1 MDKLS
6 KAGNLSDDQKE
17 RLNKL
22 QDFAK
27 RFDEGAPA
35 DNISGKEAAV
45 AYRAVTRRLSPQQV
59 EEASAEVF
67 AGMSEDDRKQVSQI
81 IKQVGGDQFV
91 DLDADPKSLASA
103 QAQLKAQGDGG
114 LLDSLMGGGQGGGSA
129 AGLLDSPLVKTVL
142 AGVASVAMSKFLGS
156 GSQGSGGGLS
166 GLLGGIL
173 GGGGGSSQ
181 GGGGLD
187 DLLGGILGGG
197 GGGSQGGGLDDVLGG
212 LLGGGQQD
220 GEQKPPSKRNVL

>member
-6 KAGNLSDDQKE
+6 KLGNLSDDQKE
-17 RLNKL
+17 RLGKL

-35 DNISGKEAAV
+35 DNISGREAAV
-45 AYRAVTRRLSPQQV
+45 AYRAVTRQLSPQQV

-67 AGMSEDDRKQVSQI
+67 AGMSDDDRKQVSQI
-81 IKQVGGDQFV
+81 IKQVGGEQFA
-91 DLDADPKSLASA
+91 DLDDDPQHLAA
-103 QAQLKAQGDGG
+103 ANAQLKAQGNGG
-114 LLDSLMGGGQGGGSA
+114 LLDSLLGGQGGGGA
-129 AGLLDSPLVKTVL
+129 AGLLDSPVVKTVL
-142 AGVASVAMSKFLGS
+142 AGVASVAMSKFM
-156 GSQGSGGGLS
+156 GSQGGGGGLG

-181 GGGGLD
+181 GGGGGLD

-197 GGGSQGGGLDDVLGG
+197 GGSQGGGGLDDVLGG
-212 LLGGGQQD
+212 LLGGQEGGD
-220 GEQKPPSKRNVL
+220 EKPPSKRNVL